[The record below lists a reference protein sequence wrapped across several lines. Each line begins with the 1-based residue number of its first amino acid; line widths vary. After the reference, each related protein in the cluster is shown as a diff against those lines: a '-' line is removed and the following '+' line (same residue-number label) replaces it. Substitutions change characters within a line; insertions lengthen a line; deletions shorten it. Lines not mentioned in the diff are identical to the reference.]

1 MTELTDDQLRQ
12 LEFEQTCKLKAK
24 QKFRRDV
31 RKMRYEMEGGYAS
44 GTPAGRSMSNS
55 LLGFIAPHVQQLLDD
70 VPQRKYVPKPTAD
83 AWLLCSLMGVE
94 KVVGITI
101 KTLIDIVGREKGAL
115 KATPVV
121 NKIGTRLLCEYVRTQ
136 WEKSYPAEFANL
148 ESKYKHAGVWHK
160 LHGMSAIFGKHY
172 DLDASTLKAELGGNA
187 LTSSA
192 GAFILEPILNLTD
205 WFRKD
210 TRSVSPTRRQTF
222 LVPTEAFD
230 LWFSQ
235 YHEQVEQQL
244 LIAYPMVSEPRDW
257 DDNGLNGGYLDPV
270 DKYRHLLKDGK
281 GQGSS
286 LSPKQLEFINKTL
299 QPVKWELNPFVVEVQ
314 EALFRTPGGAV
325 DSFRPISFHPL
336 TNEPMPD
343 HISALPMDHP
353 ARVEWRRE
361 KALINATNAD
371 SRRKGVRTVRNVSA
385 SRLLKDEVFYC
396 PWAVGH
402 NGRCYPLSQGAL
414 SPQGADAEKALLR
427 FHKGAPI
434 TPDGERWL
442 ALHLAN
448 CYGIT
453 ESHALKMQWIEDNKQ
468 LITDLAL
475 NPLDYIEIWEG
486 ADEPWQFIA
495 ACDEYYHCV
504 IAKDRLETKL
514 PISCDATASGLQ
526 ILALLGRDVD
536 CAEQVNLLPHTTS
549 KMDIYGKLKEVTKVL
564 LREQGRADLVKLY
577 IPRKAY
583 KAALVS
589 RIYGSHIRSR
599 NKALTKHLFEAHN
612 HQLDLID
619 SEDLMLISRTIE
631 KAMWVVAPK
640 ALELFEQL
648 RRIGAHCAK
657 AGEPARWITPLGNQ
671 VVVRPTQHG
680 TKRVDLGW
688 LGHLRVADDTKGEKL
703 LTSKVRSS
711 FAPLLIHSLD
721 ACVLTEAFHDWRLP
735 ISTTHDCFCTR
746 ATDMTDALK
755 KILTAY
761 KTVLFNGK
769 AFIADVGAMN
779 GLEVDID
786 QGAFTDEMFDDLP
799 NLEYAFC

>member
-1 MTELTDDQLRQ
+1 
-12 LEFEQTCKLKAK
+12 
-24 QKFRRDV
+24 
-31 RKMRYEMEGGYAS
+31 MEGGYAS
-44 GTPAGRSMSNS
+44 GTPAGRAMSNS
-55 LLGFIAPHVQQLLDD
+55 IFGFIYPHVQQLLDE
-70 VPQRKYVPKPTAD
+70 VPTRKYVPQNTAD
-83 AWLLCSLMGVE
+83 AWLLCSLMGAE

-101 KTLIDIVGREKGAL
+101 KTLVDVVGREKGAL
-115 KATPVV
+115 RATPVI

-136 WEKSYPAEFANL
+136 WESAYPAAFASL
-148 ESKYKHAGVWHK
+148 ERKYKNAGVWHK

-172 DLDASTLKAELGGNA
+172 DLDASSLKAELGGNT
-187 LTSSA
+187 LTASA
-192 GAFILEPILNLTD
+192 GAFVLEPILTLTD

-210 TRSVSPTRRQTF
+210 TRSVSPTKRQTF

-230 LWFSQ
+230 LWFNQ
-235 YHEQVEQQL
+235 YHEHIEQHLQ
-244 LIAYPMVSEPRDW
+244 IAYPMVSAPRDW
-257 DDNGLNGGYLDPV
+257 DENGLNGGYLNPV

-281 GQGSS
+281 GKGST
-286 LSPKQLEFINKTL
+286 LSTKQLEFINKTL
-299 QPVKWELNPFVVEVQ
+299 QPVQWELNPFISNLQ

-336 TNEPMPD
+336 TNEGMPD
-343 HISALPMDHP
+343 HISALALDHP

-361 KALINATNAD
+361 KALINSANAD

-385 SRLLKDEVFYC
+385 FRLFKDEVFYC

-414 SPQGADAEKALLR
+414 SPQGADAEKSLLR
-427 FHKGAPI
+427 FHEGASM
-434 TPDGERWL
+434 TPEAEQWL

-448 CYGIT
+448 SYGIT
-453 ESHALKMQWIEDNKQ
+453 ETHAAKLQWVEDNKQ

-475 NPLDYIEIWEG
+475 NPLDHIEVWEG

-495 ACDEYYHCV
+495 AVDEYYHCCIV
-504 IAKDRLETKL
+504 KDRLETKL

-526 ILALLGRDVD
+526 ILALIGRDVD
-536 CAEQVNLLPHTTS
+536 AAEQVNLLPHTES
-549 KMDIYGKLKEVTKVL
+549 KMDIYGRLKEVTKGL
-564 LREQGRADLVKLY
+564 LREQGRADLAKLY

-619 SEDLMLISRTIE
+619 SDDLMLISKTIE

-648 RRIGAHCAK
+648 RRVGAHCAQV
-657 AGEPARWITPLGNQ
+657 GEPARWVTPLGNQ
-671 VVVRPTQHG
+671 VVVRPTKHG
-680 TKRVDLGW
+680 TKKVSLGW
-688 LGHLRVADDTKGEKL
+688 LGRLNVADDVGSSETL
-703 LTSKVRSS
+703 IPSKIRSS

-721 ACVLTEAFHDWRLP
+721 ACALTEAFHDWRQP

-746 ATDMTDALK
+746 ATDMSAALK
-755 KILTAY
+755 EILTAY
-761 KTVLFNGK
+761 KTVLLNGK
-769 AFIADVGAMN
+769 EFIAEVGKMN
-779 GLEVDID
+779 GVEVDID
-786 QGAFTDEMFDDLP
+786 QGAFTDEMFDDLTK
-799 NLEYAFC
+799 LEYAFC